1 MIRLIKKIKENLI
14 GRLSIK
20 IKIILWYMFLMT
32 GLVILF
38 LGIIFYISNNLVR
51 NSAYTN
57 LKDIVEKSFLQ
68 VTYKN
73 QQLEIDNDLE
83 TLAGNTQLSIFNKDG
98 EFIYGNSPLNFDF
111 DDTLS
116 DKKEIKIV
124 KNENKRWYIYEEKK
138 FYQGYGDLWIRGVV
152 ESSVIEYTLET
163 IIFISLISLPFFLFF
178 AGLTGYI
185 IFRNSF
191 KPIDQI
197 REAAQKINDGNDLTK
212 RINLGEG
219 TNEIYSLANTF
230 DTMFDKLQTSFD
242 NEVQF
247 TSDVSHELRTPIS
260 VIMSQSEYGQDYTS
274 SVREAKDIFNI
285 IFKESKKMS
294 ILVSQLLTLARMDKG
309 RQKINLEE
317 IEIGELIEIAIEGQ
331 KLQSE
336 EKNITI
342 FSDIQENVYS
352 SVDEIMIMRVFT
364 NLISNAISY
373 GKENGYIK
381 VCLNKDNNNAIIK
394 IEDNGIGISEE
405 NLEKIWVRFFQV
417 DPSRTTENS
426 GLGLSMVKG
435 IIEIHK
441 GSIYV
446 QSELNKG
453 TVFTIHLPLSK

>member
-1 MIRLIKKIKENLI
+1 
-14 GRLSIK
+14 
-20 IKIILWYMFLMT
+20 MT

>member
-1 MIRLIKKIKENLI
+1 M
-14 GRLSIK
+14 
-20 IKIILWYMFLMT
+20 
-32 GLVILF
+32 
-38 LGIIFYISNNLVR
+38 
-51 NSAYTN
+51 
-57 LKDIVEKSFLQ
+57 
-68 VTYKN
+68 
-73 QQLEIDNDLE
+73 
-83 TLAGNTQLSIFNKDG
+83 
-98 EFIYGNSPLNFDF
+98 
-111 DDTLS
+111 
-116 DKKEIKIV
+116 
-124 KNENKRWYIYEEKK
+124 
-138 FYQGYGDLWIRGVV
+138 WIRGVV

>member
-1 MIRLIKKIKENLI
+1 
-14 GRLSIK
+14 
-20 IKIILWYMFLMT
+20 
-32 GLVILF
+32 
-38 LGIIFYISNNLVR
+38 
-51 NSAYTN
+51 
-57 LKDIVEKSFLQ
+57 
-68 VTYKN
+68 
-73 QQLEIDNDLE
+73 
-83 TLAGNTQLSIFNKDG
+83 
-98 EFIYGNSPLNFDF
+98 
-111 DDTLS
+111 
-116 DKKEIKIV
+116 
-124 KNENKRWYIYEEKK
+124 
-138 FYQGYGDLWIRGVV
+138 
-152 ESSVIEYTLET
+152 
-163 IIFISLISLPFFLFF
+163 
-178 AGLTGYI
+178 
-185 IFRNSF
+185 
-191 KPIDQI
+191 
-197 REAAQKINDGNDLTK
+197 
-212 RINLGEG
+212 
-219 TNEIYSLANTF
+219 
-230 DTMFDKLQTSFD
+230 
-242 NEVQF
+242 
-247 TSDVSHELRTPIS
+247 
-260 VIMSQSEYGQDYTS
+260 
-274 SVREAKDIFNI
+274 
-285 IFKESKKMS
+285 MS

-381 VCLNKDNNNAIIK
+381 VSLNKDNNNAIIK

-405 NLEKIWVRFFQV
+405 NLEKIWVRFFQA